1 MHDIIQ
7 KKSKD
12 RNVSYRVYITTG
24 IQEIG
29 VLWVGFEG
37 RGGIKLNRTFIKA
50 DKMK

>member
-7 KKSKD
+7 EKSKD
-12 RNVSYRVYITTG
+12 RNVSYRVYIT

-37 RGGIKLNRTFIKA
+37 EGGVGLNSTFIKA
-50 DKMK
+50 DKM